1 MKKMLRVILSVD
13 TSTTMNR
20 SLVRGIVKYS
30 RNHGSWLF
38 HLHIDPNDVTLS
50 QIKKR
55 FYPDGVIMRDRA
67 ENLKFMELGLPT
79 VVMVADSKPKRG
91 VSHVITDDA
100 AIGQMAGRH
109 LLERGLEHFAY
120 FGDDKPWSR
129 NRLAS
134 FQQVLGEEGLKVHVC
149 LQPKGQVEQ
158 SLTENDFDQIADWVK
173 SLPKPVGLMAA
184 HDECGRKILNVCK
197 TLEMDIPKEVAVI
210 GVDND
215 ELICDLTDPPLSS
228 IATDA
233 ERAGYEA
240 ARMLAGL
247 MGHET
252 KDQSDIFIR
261 PLYVVA
267 RQSTDI
273 LNVHDEAVARAIS
286 YIRSHAREI
295 IQVRE
300 VVEAAGVSRADL
312 YKRFHEVLGRSI
324 SNEIR
329 YVRANEIA
337 RMLVETNISISKI
350 ALSLG
355 YHNTAHVARFFRH
368 EKGLT
373 PLEYRKKYGVLKHA
387 E

>member
-1 MKKMLRVILSVD
+1 MS
-13 TSTTMNR
+13 R

-38 HLHIDPNDVTLS
+38 HQHVDPDEMTLA

-55 FYPDGVIMRDRA
+55 FYPDGVIVRDRA

-79 VVMVADSKPKRG
+79 VVIVADLRPKQG
-91 VSHVITDDA
+91 VSNVITDDA
-100 AIGQMAGRH
+100 AIGEMAGRH
-109 LLERGLEHFAY
+109 LIERGLEHFAY

-129 NRLAS
+129 KRLAS
-134 FQQVLGEEGLKVHVC
+134 FQKLLGECGFKVYVC
-149 LQPKGQVEQ
+149 LQPKSQVEQ
-158 SLTENDFDQIADWVK
+158 SLTENDLDLIAGWLK

-197 TLEMDIPKEVAVI
+197 TLDMDVPKEVAVI

-240 ARMLAGL
+240 AEVLAGQ
-247 MGHET
+247 MARET
-252 KDQSDIFIR
+252 RNQKDIFIR

-273 LNVHDEAVARAIS
+273 LNVHDEAVAKAIR
-286 YIRSHAREI
+286 YIRTHAREI
-295 IQVRE
+295 IQVSD

-312 YKRFHEVLGRSI
+312 YKRFHSVLGHSI
-324 SNEIR
+324 SSEIR
-329 YVRANEIA
+329 YVRASEIA
-337 RMLVETNISISKI
+337 RMLVETNMSISKI

-373 PLEYRKKYGVLKHA
+373 LLEYRKKYSVLKHT

>member
-1 MKKMLRVILSVD
+1 MKKTLKVILSID
-13 TSTTMNR
+13 TATTMTR

-38 HLHIDPNDVTLS
+38 HLHVNPDEMTIE
-50 QIKKR
+50 QIRKR
-55 FYPDGVIMRDRA
+55 FYPDGVIIRDRM
-67 ENLKFMELGLPT
+67 ENLKLMELRVPT
-79 VVMVADSKPKRG
+79 VVMVADLKPKQG
-91 VSHVITDDA
+91 VSHIITDDA
-100 AIGQMAGRH
+100 AIGKMAGQH
-109 LLERGLEHFAY
+109 LIERGLEHFAY

-129 NRLAS
+129 KRLAS
-134 FQQVLGEEGLKVHVC
+134 FKEVLGKSGFKAHVC
-149 LQPKGQVEQ
+149 MPPKSQLEQ
-158 SLTENDFDQIADWVK
+158 SLTENDLGLIADWLR

-197 TLEMDIPKEVAVI
+197 TLEMDVPKQVAVI

-215 ELICDLTDPPLSS
+215 ELICDLADPPLSS

-240 ARMLAGL
+240 AETLAGQ
-247 MGHET
+247 MAHET
-252 KDQSDIFIR
+252 KEQKDTIIR

-273 LNVHDEAVARAIS
+273 LNVQDEAVARAIH
-286 YIRSHAREI
+286 YIRTHARQI
-295 IQVRE
+295 IQVRD

-312 YKRFHEVLGRSI
+312 YKRFQNVLGHSI

-337 RMLVETNISISKI
+337 RMLVETNMSISKI

-373 PLEYRKKYGVLKHA
+373 PLEYRRQYSVLKP
-387 E
+387 